1 MNDSETLF
9 ALAPLGGLLQR
20 ALLLILHLVLP
31 WAALILG
38 RLGLVVLL
46 GGRLVG
52 LVLRL

>member
-9 ALAPLGGLLQR
+9 ALAPLGGLLRR
-20 ALLLILHLVLP
+20 ALLLLLPLVLP
-31 WAALILG
+31 RALVLG

-46 GGRLVG
+46 GRGLVG